1 MGRSPST
8 QNSILYQRSKYWSAI
23 LPDFGYHSTRDAR
36 ELLQFFGRTAKKMDD
51 QTRLTIWEQRIE
63 DLKKKY
69 IPAEKDA
76 AVKAQLE
83 AELVDLQQR
92 YKELWDEN
100 YA

>member
-1 MGRSPST
+1 
-8 QNSILYQRSKYWSAI
+8 
-23 LPDFGYHSTRDAR
+23 
-36 ELLQFFGRTAKKMDD
+36 MDD